1 MKVYLAM
8 YLCRGEWVPL
18 GDIPHAFC
26 AEENAWRAL
35 KVSFGYNPFK
45 QAVISV
51 DSKQYEECLKDWLKK
66 G

>member
-1 MKVYLAM
+1 MKVYIAM
-8 YLCRGEWVPL
+8 YLSRGEWVPL

-26 AEENAWRAL
+26 VEENAWNAL
-35 KVSFGYNPFK
+35 RIAFGEDPFK

-51 DSKQYEECLKDWLKK
+51 DARQYEEGLKGWLKK